1 MRARSESAM
10 LSIDWNFLLQ
20 SMPEPWML
28 GAAAFIGLI
37 ASLPLARLT
46 RRLPQ
51 RLFDDWAQAQAD
63 GNAQT
68 DGHAQTDGQAQRMPQ
83 EPAASI
89 CFVPLK
95 GLAFVAFTTGPIA
108 VSLLALIQ
116 HGLALE
122 TAALCLLGW
131 TLWVLAWIDVETRL
145 LPDMLTLGLMWAGL
159 LFNCAELFAG
169 LDQAVIGAAAGYCSL
184 WLLNALYKSWR
195 GYDGMG
201 AGDFKLLAAIGAW
214 FGYPALPAVVFIAAS
229 SGVIVGL
236 ILGFTGR
243 REQGEAI
250 AFGPHLCLGAA
261 CIAFA
266 EQSLRP
272 LLSP

>member
-1 MRARSESAM
+1 M
-10 LSIDWNFLLQ
+10 LSIDWNILLQ

-28 GAAAFIGLI
+28 GAAAFIGLM
-37 ASLPLARLT
+37 ASLPLAQLT
-46 RRLPQ
+46 RRLPR
-51 RLFDDWAQAQAD
+51 RLFDEWVQDEAGD
-63 GNAQT
+63 DVQT
-68 DGHAQTDGQAQRMPQ
+68 LQQQGTEAP
-83 EPAASI
+83 SI
-89 CFVPLK
+89 EPLK
-95 GLAFVAFTTGPIA
+95 GMALLAFATGPIA
-108 VSLLALIQ
+108 VSVLALIQ

-145 LPDMLTLGLMWAGL
+145 LPDILTLGLMWAGL

-184 WLLNALYKSWR
+184 WLLNVLYKSWR

>member
-1 MRARSESAM
+1 
-10 LSIDWNFLLQ
+10 
-20 SMPEPWML
+20 
-28 GAAAFIGLI
+28 
-37 ASLPLARLT
+37 
-46 RRLPQ
+46 
-51 RLFDDWAQAQAD
+51 
-63 GNAQT
+63 
-68 DGHAQTDGQAQRMPQ
+68 
-83 EPAASI
+83 
-89 CFVPLK
+89 
-95 GLAFVAFTTGPIA
+95 
-108 VSLLALIQ
+108 
-116 HGLALE
+116 
-122 TAALCLLGW
+122 
-131 TLWVLAWIDVETRL
+131 
-145 LPDMLTLGLMWAGL
+145 
-159 LFNCAELFAG
+159 
-169 LDQAVIGAAAGYCSL
+169 
-184 WLLNALYKSWR
+184 
-195 GYDGMG
+195 MG